1 MDIFQSILFYL
12 KRLRS
17 KDLENVNEYEEE
29 EKDDDEEET
38 NIEAQGIKKI
48 F

>member
-1 MDIFQSILFYL
+1 
-12 KRLRS
+12 LRS